1 MKSRGKEVR
10 KRYVRAAAKGAIFFS
25 GDGDAPHHHSQT
37 CRWVIWVIRR
47 ARQCIMIQQKKR
59 EYDVFVFV

>member
-10 KRYVRAAAKGAIFFS
+10 KRYARAAAKGAIFFS

-37 CRWVIWVIRR
+37 CRWVIRR
-47 ARQCIMIQQKKR
+47 ARQCILIQQKKR
-59 EYDVFVFV
+59 EYDGFVFV